1 MAAGGITP
9 SPVFE
14 IVSDTVEEGS
24 RAPKVTVHG
33 LGANQWDIRVVA
45 DSIAV
50 TPVSTYNYS
59 VRAKAR

>member
-1 MAAGGITP
+1 
-9 SPVFE
+9 VFE